1 MKYSVKKRNIPSRKD
16 YYIIS
21 MQIMIIL
28 AFLFQL
34 ILAGMIGDKGM
45 ACYGV
50 AFQWVV
56 LLSGVIG
63 YGLSEAVAQLVRY
76 RVKREQYRET
86 QKILGAAVTLGAVSG
101 ILAGLLTAAF
111 GSFLA
116 VKIVKIPLAELSFGA
131 VFPAIVCFILIY
143 VMQGYFR
150 GNGSRVPTNISRI
163 MQGILL
169 LAGGL
174 LGTGMFQGYGKKVS
188 ALLQNEDYTS
198 AYGAMGASAW
208 ILLPAVLTLLY
219 LAALYL
225 LYRRNLKAQSRELS
239 KAADGSLH
247 VFHMLISGGA
257 LYSLFF
263 LVTNGKV
270 LAGEMILMSGKAAAE
285 SLLSEWGR
293 FYGKVLPIIGIA
305 EALICILLLPA
316 VRRLLVLEERDETRL
331 AREKL
336 KILIHQGAAVSIPA
350 AVFLAVFSENVL
362 NVLYGGNNAVAAGW
376 LAFSAVGIVFFT
388 FMTLFLEIL
397 SKGRKHLLAAGISGA
412 AFLVYLG
419 VLFIVE
425 SGKLSG
431 INGLVFAELLSLAL
445 AAGGSFYFICRR
457 FSYRQEWLKTFAVT
471 VVAAAVSGT
480 VGMLLNKGLSGV
492 LGDLISLLIC
502 LVISILIYV
511 GILIVLRAFGEEEL
525 ENMAGGMLYKK
536 LAEMLHF
543 M

>member
-131 VFPAIVCFILIY
+131 VSPAIVCFILIY

-174 LGTGMFQGYGKKVS
+174 LGAGMFQGYGKKVS

-350 AVFLAVFSENVL
+350 AVL
-362 NVLYGGNNAVAAGW
+362 
-376 LAFSAVGIVFFT
+376 FFT

>member
-1 MKYSVKKRNIPSRKD
+1 
-16 YYIIS
+16 
-21 MQIMIIL
+21 
-28 AFLFQL
+28 
-34 ILAGMIGDKGM
+34 
-45 ACYGV
+45 
-50 AFQWVV
+50 
-56 LLSGVIG
+56 
-63 YGLSEAVAQLVRY
+63 
-76 RVKREQYRET
+76 
-86 QKILGAAVTLGAVSG
+86 
-101 ILAGLLTAAF
+101 
-111 GSFLA
+111 
-116 VKIVKIPLAELSFGA
+116 
-131 VFPAIVCFILIY
+131 
-143 VMQGYFR
+143 
-150 GNGSRVPTNISRI
+150 
-163 MQGILL
+163 
-169 LAGGL
+169 
-174 LGTGMFQGYGKKVS
+174 MFQGYGEKVS

-247 VFHMLISGGA
+247 VFHMLIGGGA

-270 LAGEMILMSGKAAAE
+270 LAGEMILMSGKSAAE
-285 SLLSEWGR
+285 SLFSEWGR

-445 AAGGSFYFICRR
+445 AAGGSFYFVCRR

-502 LVISILIYV
+502 LVISILIYI
-511 GILIVLRAFGEEEL
+511 GILIALRAFGEEEL
-525 ENMAGGMLYKK
+525 ENMAGGVLYKK

>member
-1 MKYSVKKRNIPSRKD
+1 MKYSVKKRNNPSRKD
-16 YYIIS
+16 YYILS

-28 AFLFQL
+28 SFLFQL

-50 AFQWVV
+50 AFQWVM
-56 LLSGVIG
+56 LLSGMIG

-76 RVKREQYRET
+76 RVRREQYRET
-86 QKILGAAVTLGAVSG
+86 QKILGAAMALGAVSG

-111 GSFLA
+111 SSFLA
-116 VKIVKIPLAELSFGA
+116 VKVVKIPLSGLSLCA
-131 VFPAIVCFILIY
+131 ASPAIVCFILIS
-143 VMQGYFR
+143 VFQGYFQ

-174 LGTGMFQGYGKKVS
+174 LGAGMLRGYGKKVS

-198 AYGAMGASAW
+198 AYGAMGAGAL

-225 LYRRNLKAQSRELS
+225 LYRRRLKAQSRELS
-239 KAADGSLH
+239 KAADGRIH
-247 VFHMLISGGA
+247 IFHMLISGGA
-257 LYSLFF
+257 LYSLYF
-263 LVTNGKV
+263 LVANGKV
-270 LAGEMILMSGKAAAE
+270 LAGELILLSGQAASE
-285 SLLSEWGR
+285 GLISEWGR
-293 FYGKVLPIIGIA
+293 FYGKVLPITGIA

-316 VRRLLVLEERDETRL
+316 VRRLLALEERDEIRL
-331 AREKL
+331 AKEKL
-336 KILIHQGAAVSIPA
+336 KLLIHQGAAVSIPS
-350 AVFLAVFSENVL
+350 AVFLAVFSENLL
-362 NVLYGGNNAVAAGW
+362 NVFYGGDNTVAAGW
-376 LAFSAVGIVFFT
+376 LALSAVGIVFFT

-397 SKGRKHLLAAGISGA
+397 SRGRGQLLTVGISGA

-425 SGKLSG
+425 SGKLNG
-431 INGLVFAELLSLAL
+431 INGLVLSELLSLAL
-445 AAGGSFYFICRR
+445 AAGGGFYFICRR

-471 VVAAAVSGT
+471 VIAAAVSGT
-480 VGMLLNKGLSGV
+480 VGMLLNKGLSGL

-502 LVISILIYV
+502 LIICILIYLAL
-511 GILIVLRAFGEEEL
+511 LIVLRAFEEEEL
-525 ENMAGGMLYKK
+525 EGMAGGMLYKK
-536 LAEMLHF
+536 LAETLHF

>member
-131 VFPAIVCFILIY
+131 VSPAIVCFILIY

-174 LGTGMFQGYGKKVS
+174 LGAGMFQGYGKKVS

-362 NVLYGGNNAVAAGW
+362 NVLYGGNNAVAAGR